1 MSEPNED
8 RAIIHYE
15 KFVCGTL
22 VTESEWLELTADEL
36 RQAIA
41 NGHMIVIKQV
51 GGEYLAA
58 DGRECHDHV
67 YYGAEYFRPSG
78 AID

>member
-1 MSEPNED
+1 MSASPQD

-15 KFVCGTL
+15 KLVCGTL
-22 VTESEWLELTADEL
+22 VTEQEWLALTADQL
-36 RQAIA
+36 REAIKNA
-41 NGHMIVIKQV
+41 DMVVIEQP

-58 DGRECHDHV
+58 DGRECHDSV
-67 YYGAEYFRPSG
+67 CYGADYFRPSG